1 MHELQILGNEN
12 IMTSL
17 EISEITGKRH
27 DQILRDIRD
36 EIEKLEKQG
45 IGAEHIFVLG
55 NYLDKNNQERPMYKL
70 NSKGVLQLGA
80 RYSAETR
87 FKLISRVEE
96 LSKPKTL
103 TQKELLMMQ
112 LESLEKI
119 EKLEEE
125 NEIQKQVIA
134 EFKPIKEYED
144 TILTSED
151 TMTITQIG
159 ADYGL
164 SAKTLN
170 KILYENRIIRKV
182 GDQWI
187 LYIEHMNKGYTKSET
202 FAVLTSEGKE
212 KLVSNTK
219 WTQKGR
225 LFIHNLLGSLGIKAN
240 MDKENCLGA

>member
-1 MHELQILGNEN
+1 MNEIVN
-12 IMTSL
+12 YNSEVVMTSL
-17 EISEITGKRH
+17 EIARLTSKEHKS
-27 DQILRDIRD
+27 ILRDIRD
-36 EIEKLEKQG
+36 ESDKLGELAQ
-45 IGAEHIFVLG
+45 HIFVPS

-134 EFKPIKEYED
+134 EFKPIKEYVD
-144 TILTSED
+144 TILTNED

-170 KILYENRIIRKV
+170 KILYENRVIRKV
-182 GDQWI
+182 GVQWI

>member
-1 MHELQILGNEN
+1 MNEIISVN
-12 IMTSL
+12 SEITMTSL
-17 EISEITGKRH
+17 EVAQLTSKEHKS
-27 DQILRDIRD
+27 ILRDIRD
-36 EIEKLEKQG
+36 ESDKLGELAQ
-45 IGAEHIFVLG
+45 HIFVLS
-55 NYLDKNNQERPMYKL
+55 NYLDKNNQQRPMYRL
-70 NSKGVLQLGA
+70 NRKGVLQLGA

-87 FKLISRVEE
+87 FKLISKVEE
-96 LSKPKTL
+96 LSRPKTL
-103 TQKELLMMQ
+103 TQKELLIMQ

-125 NEIQKQVIA
+125 NQIQKQVIA
-134 EFKPIKEYED
+134 EFKPIKEYVD

-240 MDKENCLGA
+240 MDKEI

>member
-1 MHELQILGNEN
+1 MLRFI
-12 IMTSL
+12 SL

-134 EFKPIKEYED
+134 EFKPIKEYVD

-187 LYIEHMNKGYTKSET
+187 LYIEHMNKGYTKSKT

>member
-1 MHELQILGNEN
+1 
-12 IMTSL
+12 
-17 EISEITGKRH
+17 
-27 DQILRDIRD
+27 
-36 EIEKLEKQG
+36 
-45 IGAEHIFVLG
+45 
-55 NYLDKNNQERPMYKL
+55 
-70 NSKGVLQLGA
+70 
-80 RYSAETR
+80 
-87 FKLISRVEE
+87 
-96 LSKPKTL
+96 
-103 TQKELLMMQ
+103 MQ

-134 EFKPIKEYED
+134 EFKPIKEYVD

-187 LYIEHMNKGYTKSET
+187 LYIEHMNKGYS
-202 FAVLTSEGKE
+202 
-212 KLVSNTK
+212 SNS
-219 WTQKGR
+219 
-225 LFIHNLLGSLGIKAN
+225 I
-240 MDKENCLGA
+240 